1 MNDFYATLKIQ
12 HGPLRHA
19 IQAAGFSTPIELA
32 KTMGMNPTLIYG
44 LLNFKQKPL
53 NPKNGKWRDSVLK
66 VCSFLGFS
74 PEELF
79 PEHLQRVVATNR
91 FETFASAS
99 SLPSA
104 EPPPAQLPPYE
115 AIDQAE
121 IRKLIDGAISTL
133 SENHQAVLKARFFEG
148 KTLDELSAKWKIT
161 RQSVA
166 NRERSALLALNR
178 PAVLREY
185 LKEAHLLI
193 ESVPA

>member
-44 LLNFKQKPL
+44 LLNFKHKPI
-53 NPKNGKWRDSVLK
+53 NPKTGKWRDNVLK
-66 VCSFLGFS
+66 ICRFLGFS

-104 EPPPAQLPPYE
+104 EPPPDQLPPYE
-115 AIDQAE
+115 AIDQQEMREMINKA
-121 IRKLIDGAISTL
+121 LGTL
-133 SENHQAVLKARFFEG
+133 SESEQEVLKLSFIEGLTDSQIARARRVG
-148 KTLDELSAKWKIT
+148 HGRIGQIKAKALRKLRHPT
-161 RQSVA
+161 RL
-166 NRERSALLALNR
+166 RMLN
-178 PAVLREY
+178 
-185 LKEAHLLI
+185 EAHLLI